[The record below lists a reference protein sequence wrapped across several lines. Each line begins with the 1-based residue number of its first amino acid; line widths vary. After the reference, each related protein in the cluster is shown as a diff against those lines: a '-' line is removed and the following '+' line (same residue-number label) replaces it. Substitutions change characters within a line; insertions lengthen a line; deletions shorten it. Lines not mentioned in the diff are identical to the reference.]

1 MKFLNFLRF
10 LAFLAPFFL
19 TVPTWAQESVPAVC
33 SSEAQAVQDGLGS
46 IKATTVSQQEEIHEI
61 RSGFEALVKAIGES
75 PETAAHMRME
85 LDVRLEAFK
94 VRSRHNT
101 PRIKD
106 LHGRIASLMKCHG
119 IKAPANGTVKVR

>member
-1 MKFLNFLRF
+1 LAVPFLLPVS
-10 LAFLAPFFL
+10 A
-19 TVPTWAQESVPAVC
+19 WAQEAVPAAC
-33 SSEAQAVQDGLGS
+33 SSEAQAIADGLGA
-46 IKATTVSQQEEIHEI
+46 IRVTTASQQEEIDEI
-61 RSGFEALVKAIGES
+61 RSGFDALLKAVGES

-106 LHGRIASLMKCHG
+106 LHSRIASLMKCHG